1 MKYDI
6 ILKNGRLY
14 NPLRGIDRIGD
25 LAIYNGKIM
34 PSADE
39 RFSAKRIIDVSGC
52 MVIPGI
58 IDIHTHLNYKG
69 NASGMMVDLPN
80 LSTGVTAAADAGST
94 GVSNC
99 AALADALMD
108 CQTKTKFM
116 LNVSASGIIMA
127 NQFPESVDPSKWDLG
142 LFDEAFAEYHDR
154 IMALKIR
161 VSKGV
166 VKELGLD
173 PLKKALKLA
182 ERYQTRVVV
191 HTTNPP
197 SMGDIASLL
206 REGDILT
213 HMYHGS
219 GSTCIDNGSVCRA
232 FWEARKHGVIFDTAC
247 GQGNLSLPIARK
259 AIQEGFYPDSISTD
273 LNIYN
278 WCHPFVYNMP
288 AMMSKFLA
296 LGMELSSVINAVT
309 EAPSAQWGSSGNMG
323 CLLPDSVA
331 DISVL
336 KLESRKV
343 VFRDKFGNRLEG
355 THLFIPY
362 LTMVDGKILYQ
373 STLLHP

>member
-1 MKYDI
+1 MAVSI
-6 ILKNGRLY
+6 IHCGESTESVIWQYTTERLC
-14 NPLRGIDRIGD
+14 LRQM
-25 LAIYNGKIM
+25 NVF
-34 PSADE
+34 PQ
-39 RFSAKRIIDVSGC
+39 KRIIDVSGC

-191 HTTNPP
+191 HTTNLPLWGILPP
-197 SMGDIASLL
+197 F
-206 REGDILT
+206 
-213 HMYHGS
+213 S
-219 GSTCIDNGSVCRA
+219 GR
-232 FWEARKHGVIFDTAC
+232 VIF
-247 GQGNLSLPIARK
+247 
-259 AIQEGFYPDSISTD
+259 
-273 LNIYN
+273 
-278 WCHPFVYNMP
+278 
-288 AMMSKFLA
+288 
-296 LGMELSSVINAVT
+296 
-309 EAPSAQWGSSGNMG
+309 
-323 CLLPDSVA
+323 
-331 DISVL
+331 
-336 KLESRKV
+336 
-343 VFRDKFGNRLEG
+343 
-355 THLFIPY
+355 
-362 LTMVDGKILYQ
+362 
-373 STLLHP
+373 